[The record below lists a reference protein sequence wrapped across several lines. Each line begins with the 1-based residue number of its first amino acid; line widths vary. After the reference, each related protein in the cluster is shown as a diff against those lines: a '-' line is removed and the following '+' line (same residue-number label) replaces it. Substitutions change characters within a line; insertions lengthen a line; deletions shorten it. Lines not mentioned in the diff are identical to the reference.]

1 MSFTTLAHGLYLE
14 ALAVDD
20 HTIWFSDVILGG
32 VQGLHADGSTSHWSR
47 ERMWIGGVI
56 LNEDGSVLCSGP
68 GGIEWFNATTGRSGT
83 LLNSIDGVPLV
94 GVNEM
99 CGDQH
104 GNLIFGTLDIASIIK
119 GQQTEPVAMY
129 RLDLNGKVT
138 QLTDNLRFSNGIRL
152 SPDNKK
158 LYHNE
163 SFVGTFVYDV
173 APDGSLGPKKLLLE
187 KPDCDGIGL
196 DVNGNVWISGFSSE
210 ELLCMTPDGT
220 IKQRLPFSGG
230 AATNVRF
237 GGKDGEYLYITTVPL
252 DAGMGLAVG
261 KLPSER
267 NSILQRTQSPVPGLN
282 HPKTRFKL

>member
-20 HTIWFSDVILGG
+20 QTIWFSDVILGG
-32 VQGLHADGSTSHWSR
+32 VQGLHADGSTSHWAR

-99 CGDQH
+99 CGDRH

-173 APDGSLGPKKLLLE
+173 APDGSLGEKKLLLD
-187 KPDCDGIGL
+187 KPDCDGIAL
-196 DVNGNVWISGFSSE
+196 DVNGNVWISGFSSQ

-220 IKQRLPFSGG
+220 IQQRLPFSGG

-237 GGKDGEYLYITTVPL
+237 GGTGGEYLYITTVPL

-261 KLPSER
+261 TLPTER
-267 NSILQRTQSPVPGLN
+267 NSILQRTHSPAPGLG
-282 HPKTRFKL
+282 HPRTRFKL